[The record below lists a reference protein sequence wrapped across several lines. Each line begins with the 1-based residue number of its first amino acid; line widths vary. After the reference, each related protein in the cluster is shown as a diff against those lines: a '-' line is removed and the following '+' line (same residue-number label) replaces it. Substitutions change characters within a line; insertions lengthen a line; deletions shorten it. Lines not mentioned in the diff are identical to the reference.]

1 MVSTVEGGQDPK
13 SLSEIQPGMLLLGF
27 VKSIKDYGVFVQ
39 FPSGL
44 NGLAPKAVSSVLCT
58 RALGERAQT
67 HRSAELRSSRGLE
80 YFKGAKENHVR
91 CECHEVTGKRV
102 NTTDVQNL
110 LPALLVLEKGASVS
124 FTQQYWV
131 TVTLI
136 GDCFQ
141 C

>member
-1 MVSTVEGGQDPK
+1 
-13 SLSEIQPGMLLLGF
+13 MLLLGF

-58 RALGERAQT
+58 RAFGERAQT
-67 HRSAELRSSRGLE
+67 HRPAELRSSRGLE

-102 NTTDVQNL
+102 NAMDVLNEP
-110 LPALLVLEKGASVS
+110 PACS
-124 FTQQYWV
+124 FGPRERGLCLTQQYWV

-136 GDCFQ
+136 GDCLQ
-141 C
+141 R